1 MCISSIAIP
10 ISFKSL
16 DKLIYITFYISVSV
30 TIIFGTTLQPLNP
43 LTLMSDCQ
51 TKFLLTISIQY
62 QEDDNKE
69 KYQFSYM

>member
-1 MCISSIAIP
+1 M
-10 ISFKSL
+10 
-16 DKLIYITFYISVSV
+16 
-30 TIIFGTTLQPLNP
+30 QPLNP

-62 QEDDNKE
+62 QEDEDKE